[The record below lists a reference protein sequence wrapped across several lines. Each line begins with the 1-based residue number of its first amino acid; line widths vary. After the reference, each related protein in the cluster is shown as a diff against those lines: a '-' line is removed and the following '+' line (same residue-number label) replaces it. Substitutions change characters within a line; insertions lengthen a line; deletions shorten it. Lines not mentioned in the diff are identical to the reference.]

1 MVDDVFGKEFNKED
15 HVKQLISILDSDGDG
30 VIEYDEWKKVAKK
43 ATSILQPAILLQV
56 SLTQSSLA
64 LRKTRVRATTKPTH
78 SIHFR
83 TFFARRR
90 IFSKLG
96 VWATTGGPRRKRG
109 R

>member
-1 MVDDVFGKEFNKED
+1 MFGKEFNKED